1 MAASRITL
9 AVAAVLLFAGGRAR
23 AAEDELAR
31 AHFLL
36 GEAAYQEGRYAD
48 AIKEFQ
54 ASQAIDPRPALEYN
68 IGMCQELLG
77 DKPAAIAAFERYLAT
92 EKEVKERAAIEKRI
106 ARLKEELRT
115 RRAAASGTGT
125 GTGAGAG
132 TGTGTGAGAGA
143 GAGAATRA
151 PAVAARP
158 TPVYR
163 KGWFWAVLVG
173 SAAAVALGVGLGV
186 GLGARGED
194 SFTNLTNVTLR

>member
-1 MAASRITL
+1 MAASRIAL
-9 AVAAVLLFAGGRAR
+9 AVAAVLLCAGGRAR

-106 ARLKEELRT
+106 ARLKEELRA
-115 RRAAASGTGT
+115 RRAAEAAAAA
-125 GTGAGAG
+125 GTGA
-132 TGTGTGAGAGA
+132 
-143 GAGAATRA
+143 AAA
-151 PAVAARP
+151 PAPAPAPAPRVAAVAARP

-186 GLGARGED
+186 GLGARSED